1 MITGFLG
8 ESSQPGHQRC
18 YLDPACN
25 EYLDIPTDA
34 IVHTQQLDPA
44 SALSPSGLGGSAVFV
59 KQDAQ
64 MTISRSEPISAA
76 QFLQG
81 DVTQGGQ
88 ISPEQGAQQRF
99 LPALFA
105 IAEGVDVVGSAL
117 HSGGVFKT
125 SRKLCNPLSFPSWS
139 C

>member
-34 IVHTQQLDPA
+34 IVHTQQLDSA
-44 SALSPSGLGGSAVFV
+44 SPQSSSGLGGSAVFV

-81 DVTQGGQ
+81 DVTQSGQ
-88 ISPEQGAQQRF
+88 ISPEQGAQERMSPGFFATVQRINQGYP
-99 LPALFA
+99 LA
-105 IAEGVDVVGSAL
+105 IARMMSPIPPR
-117 HSGGVFKT
+117 
-125 SRKLCNPLSFPSWS
+125 SRWCS
-139 C
+139 

>member
-1 MITGFLG
+1 MITGFLA

-88 ISPEQGAQQRF
+88 ISPEQGAQQRS
-99 LPALFA
+99 LGALLQG
-105 IAEGVDVVGSAL
+105 INEVGQTAHNVGL
-117 HSGGVFKT
+117 FKT